1 MQRIHWGPALELGH
15 REIDAQHRRMVEIF
29 NHLHDAVYAQRVGLH
44 EDVLLDE
51 LIRVADANFRT
62 EEGCMDSRPELSE
75 RFVAHREAHVILLH
89 ELVALR
95 DGLFA
100 RHAHV
105 NLRALNF
112 LKKWLFDHMS
122 HADRDLLEI
131 TGAVDPPRAKRL
143 TA

>member
-1 MQRIHWGPALELGH
+1 MQRIHWGPELELGH
-15 REIDAQHRRMVEIF
+15 PEIDGQHRRMVEIF
-29 NHLHDAVYAQRVGLH
+29 NQLHDAVYAQCVGLR

-51 LIRVADANFRT
+51 LIRVADANFRA
-62 EEGCMDSRPELSE
+62 EEALMDSRPSPGE
-75 RFVAHREAHVILLH
+75 RFLAHREAHVILLH

-122 HADRDLLEI
+122 HADRDLMEI
-131 TGAVDPPRAKRL
+131 IGTAAPRSDRL